1 MLGKGTLKCSP
12 LLLQELLLCVPHPLL
27 IKHSRAAENSVYFP
41 MFQYKLIL
49 TAFAHSLVVL
59 WKNGP
64 SEFPSSPFSL
74 APTLVSFYVFTS
86 ERLSVTFH
94 SWSAFGSHGPY
105 RGGVRAGGRR
115 SLFFSRWWL
124 GAYGTP
130 AQCACPRSQLA
141 EWVPTSD
148 ARSVSLVQRGTRLA
162 PGPQPS
168 CLYGPNTAAPRG
180 SAVQTPEFLPG
191 FLASATMVP
200 PKILLTLSSWRR
212 DWISKKPLA
221 SS

>member
-1 MLGKGTLKCSP
+1 MVLGKGPLKSSP
-12 LLLQELLLCVPHPLL
+12 LLLQVLLLRCVPHPSL
-27 IKHSRAAENSVYFP
+27 IKHPLAAENSVYFP
-41 MFQYKLIL
+41 KFQFKLIP

-64 SEFPSSPFSL
+64 SEFPLSPCSL

-94 SWSAFGSHGPY
+94 SWSAFASHGPY

-115 SLFFSRWWL
+115 SLFFSWWWL
-124 GAYGTP
+124 GAYGIP
-130 AQCACPRSQLA
+130 ANYACPRSQRA

-148 ARSVSLVQRGTRLA
+148 GRSVLLDQRGTGLA

-168 CLYGPNTAAPRG
+168 CLHSPTLLPHGDWPADSECLPASWPAPPWSLQRF
-180 SAVQTPEFLPG
+180 S
-191 FLASATMVP
+191 
-200 PKILLTLSSWRR
+200 
-212 DWISKKPLA
+212 
-221 SS
+221 